1 MSQSNMSPTTVR
13 YTVDKGLARLVLA
26 MPERG
31 NPIDGTFA
39 REMRDIAIDMSER
52 DDVRAVLISAEGR
65 AFSVGG
71 DIRTFSQDRAKL
83 PEIVKSWT
91 GDIHSAMSRMMRMRA
106 PVVTAVAGNVGGGSV
121 SFVAASDIV
130 VAGEGVKFASGFAAL
145 GFSADSGS
153 TVTLTARMGAQRA
166 KRFLMLAEVLDARAA
181 EAAGLV
187 DKVVPIDAVMA
198 EAEAI
203 AQRLASGPT
212 HAYGGIKRL
221 MRLTHTNAP
230 ETQMEEEAQTLAAIV
245 RTDDAWEGVTAFV
258 AKRAALFKGK

>member
-1 MSQSNMSPTTVR
+1 MSPTVFK
-13 YTVDKGLARLVLA
+13 YSVDNGLARLVLA
-26 MPERG
+26 VPERG
-31 NPIDGTFA
+31 NPIDGTFC
-39 REMRDIAIDMSER
+39 REIKDIAIDMSER
-52 DDVRAVLISAEGR
+52 ADVRCVLISAEGK

-71 DIRTFSQDRAKL
+71 DIRTFAKDRAAL
-83 PEIVKSWT
+83 PALVKSWT
-91 GDIHSAMSRMMRMRA
+91 GDVHSALSRMMRMRA

-130 VAGEGVKFASGFAAL
+130 VAAEGVKFASGFAAL

-166 KRFLMLAEVLDARAA
+166 KRFLMLAEALDARAA

-187 DKVVPIDAVMA
+187 DIVVPADAVMR

-203 AQRLASGPT
+203 ALRLAAGPT
-212 HAYGGIKRL
+212 DAYGGIKRL
-221 MRLTHTNAP
+221 MRLTHTNGP

-245 RTDDAWEGVTAFV
+245 RTDDAWEGVTAFA
-258 AKRAALFKGK
+258 AKRKAEFKGR